1 MVSVVLTTYNRP
13 KLLIRALESVRVQ
26 TFQPKEIILVD
37 DSSDKNA
44 TDFIKKC
51 LSDVLEPLITYCPC
65 MGPNG
70 VEYISCPC
78 PDPIK
83 K

>member
-1 MVSVVLTTYNRP
+1 ML
-13 KLLIRALESVRVQ
+13 
-26 TFQPKEIILVD
+26 ILVVD
-37 DSSDKNA
+37 HLKNEQKNKVKQSQIKNTIKGLIKELENDRTLFSSIPK
-44 TDFIKKC
+44 